1 MCGGGP
7 TICSIESKNG
17 RFNGIVSLRPPNT
30 AQAGDGHDAPRSCAT
45 SSLQLICA
53 CKPGSE
59 RDAQV
64 KHYEGAGEGRGRG
77 CTLAVTLT
85 IKNVTTPVPNTRTVN
100 QRTRSRRRERIAVA
114 PTEIDCERPE
124 RDLPEHP
131 EAEQHDAV
139 ARDQPEVGACEGHV
153 LLVPFPLPATPGIS
167 RRIQATM
174 LAACKAMLVRRQPFR
189 SRGCGTAKRNAPDR
203 RRAR

>member
-1 MCGGGP
+1 MASSVCDLQTRRKRGMV
-7 TICSIESKNG
+7 TTHLG
-17 RFNGIVSLRPPNT
+17 RAR
-30 AQAGDGHDAPRSCAT
+30 HHR
-45 SSLQLICA
+45 SSLSA
-53 CKPGSE
+53 RASPGSE

-139 ARDQPEVGACEGHV
+139 ARDQPEVGAREGH
-153 LLVPFPLPATPGIS
+153 LLLFPSPLPKPDQGS
-167 RRIQATM
+167 
-174 LAACKAMLVRRQPFR
+174 AARMQTTMLVRLAVRRQQKPGLR
-189 SRGCGTAKRNAPDR
+189 HSKKERTG
-203 RRAR
+203 

>member
-1 MCGGGP
+1 MASSVCDLQTRRKRGMV
-7 TICSIESKNG
+7 TTHLG
-17 RFNGIVSLRPPNT
+17 RAR
-30 AQAGDGHDAPRSCAT
+30 HHR
-45 SSLQLICA
+45 SSLSA
-53 CKPGSE
+53 RASPGSE

-100 QRTRSRRRERIAVA
+100 QRTRSMRRERIAVA

-153 LLVPFPLPATPGIS
+153 LLVPFPLPTTPGIS